1 MKKICNIWGDVTINS
16 SRSCLSKR
24 PWGTQVLMVLLG
36 KADSQYCSKWVP
48 RKTALGNLKKLLQKE
63 LPDSLFIPNSNN
75 SGKSLIRKN
84 LWYFLKK
91 TFFLYLGKW
100 NFVVLRLMEFL
111 YFLKKYFFYFFGKW
125 NFLKNLFF
133 PEGIYQ
139 ARKIKKSHFDKTSYI
154 LRNGTF

>member
-1 MKKICNIWGDVTINS
+1 MFIQETMRYSGS
-16 SRSCLSKR
+16 YGSFGESRFPILFEMGSPKNCIR
-24 PWGTQVLMVLLG
+24 QFE
-36 KADSQYCSKWVP
+36 KA
-48 RKTALGNLKKLLQKE
+48 
-63 LPDSLFIPNSNN
+63 
-75 SGKSLIRKN
+75 SGKGATWLPVHTKLEQFRKKPN
-84 LWYFLKK
+84 QEKFMVFSQKNI
-91 TFFLYLGKW
+91 FLYLGKW

>member
-1 MKKICNIWGDVTINS
+1 MFIQETMRYSGS
-16 SRSCLSKR
+16 YGSFGESRFPILFEMGS
-24 PWGTQVLMVLLG
+24 P
-36 KADSQYCSKWVP
+36 
-48 RKTALGNLKKLLQKE
+48 KTALGKLKKLLQKE

>member
-1 MKKICNIWGDVTINS
+1 MKKICNIWGDVTNNS

-24 PWGTQVLMVLLG
+24 PWGTQVL
-36 KADSQYCSKWVP
+36 
-48 RKTALGNLKKLLQKE
+48 TALGNLKKLLQKE
-63 LPDSLFIPNSNN
+63 LPDSPFIPNSNN